1 MIFSKPNAQSRCRSL
16 RVSRRGVTAHHR
28 VGALLLG
35 TVLVLVP
42 AEAFAR
48 GALVFQ
54 PEGGA
59 HRPSGLAVSP
69 DGALYVSDDQNGR
82 IWKITRR

>member
-1 MIFSKPNAQSRCRSL
+1 
-16 RVSRRGVTAHHR
+16 
-28 VGALLLG
+28 VGALLLA

-42 AEAFAR
+42 VEAA
-48 GALVFQ
+48 A
-54 PEGGA
+54 A

-82 IWKITRR
+82 LWKITRR